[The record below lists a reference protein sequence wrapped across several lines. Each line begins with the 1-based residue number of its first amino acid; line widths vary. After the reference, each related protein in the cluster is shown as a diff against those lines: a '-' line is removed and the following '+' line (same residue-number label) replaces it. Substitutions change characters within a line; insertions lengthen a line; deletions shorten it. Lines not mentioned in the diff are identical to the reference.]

1 MHLKLMKI
9 CLHTTPAAIEE
20 RGTEWLEE
28 WPKSLDTF
36 LGWLENRDNLIAG
49 TEHWKAIV
57 SKSYLTGIGI
67 D

>member
-28 WPKSLDTF
+28 WLKSLDTF

-57 SKSYLTGIGI
+57 SKSYLTRIGI